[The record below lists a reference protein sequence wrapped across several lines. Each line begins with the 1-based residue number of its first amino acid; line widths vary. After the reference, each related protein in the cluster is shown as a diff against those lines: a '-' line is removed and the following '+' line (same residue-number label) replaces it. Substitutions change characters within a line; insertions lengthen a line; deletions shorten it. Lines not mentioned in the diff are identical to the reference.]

1 MRILW
6 VKVGGLW
13 PLNTGG
19 RIRSFHLLSELS
31 CRHEVTLLTTHGP
44 GDDLKGL
51 ADQLPHCKRIV
62 SFPCN
67 VPKQGTVR
75 FAAALIRSWFSKLS
89 VDLWKWRIPAVRDE
103 VSRLMSSQAVDL
115 CVADF
120 LYAVPNVPL
129 GGPVPVVFFEHNVE
143 YVIRKRMRDV
153 ETKTWKRALL
163 ENEWRKMRRYETT
176 ACRQASLTLAVSETD
191 RDLLAVEAPGA
202 RVAAIPTG
210 VDTVYFHPNGAAP
223 RSTSIVF
230 TGSMDWYPNEEGV
243 LDFISSVLPRI
254 RLDQPDATL
263 TVVGR
268 NPPDRLRA
276 AGDQTG
282 VRVTGTVEDVRPY
295 MEEAAVFVVP
305 LRIGGGTR
313 LKIFEALAMG
323 KAVVST
329 TIGAEGLP
337 LIPGKHFLKAD
348 RPEEFARATVSL
360 LRDPALRRTL
370 GMAGRRLVEERY
382 SWPQVAREF
391 ETKCQE
397 VIHHDTR

>member
-143 YVIRKRMRDV
+143 YVIR
-153 ETKTWKRALL
+153 
-163 ENEWRKMRRYETT
+163 
-176 ACRQASLTLAVSETD
+176 
-191 RDLLAVEAPGA
+191 
-202 RVAAIPTG
+202 
-210 VDTVYFHPNGAAP
+210 
-223 RSTSIVF
+223 
-230 TGSMDWYPNEEGV
+230 
-243 LDFISSVLPRI
+243 
-254 RLDQPDATL
+254 
-263 TVVGR
+263 
-268 NPPDRLRA
+268 
-276 AGDQTG
+276 
-282 VRVTGTVEDVRPY
+282 
-295 MEEAAVFVVP
+295 
-305 LRIGGGTR
+305 
-313 LKIFEALAMG
+313 
-323 KAVVST
+323 
-329 TIGAEGLP
+329 
-337 LIPGKHFLKAD
+337 
-348 RPEEFARATVSL
+348 
-360 LRDPALRRTL
+360 
-370 GMAGRRLVEERY
+370 
-382 SWPQVAREF
+382 
-391 ETKCQE
+391 
-397 VIHHDTR
+397 